1 MVRLRTSGMLWFF
14 ATEPGHRTEARRR
27 WHRIAQSWP
36 RRSGRSCPAVFSHLA
51 VSGQADWTPQ
61 RLAWVSTLMA
71 WDEGQTLTVRF
82 EHACQAAGE
91 LHPHWRLGT
100 SYAGFTA
107 AVRRWS
113 TTLTEAMKQRFQREM
128 LRIAGPYWQ
137 RGRWR
142 ALAVDGTRM
151 RPPIPR
157 PMRPIWAVPGRTR
170 RP

>member
-82 EHACQAAGE
+82 EHACQARRRAASALEARHVLRG
-91 LHPHWRLGT
+91 LHRRG
-100 SYAGFTA
+100 A
-107 AVRRWS
+107 ALVHD
-113 TTLTEAMKQRFQREM
+113 A
-128 LRIAGPYWQ
+128 
-137 RGRWR
+137 
-142 ALAVDGTRM
+142 D
-151 RPPIPR
+151 
-157 PMRPIWAVPGRTR
+157 
-170 RP
+170 